1 MKAYIDYKAW
11 WIDTQ
16 APHRT
21 ISSWSFDHEEM
32 FKEHV
37 NKLGLYGLMELLV
50 EWYEEVPNLETVESI
65 ENEVER
71 IKDTVG
77 ELDASN
83 DWRR

>member
-21 ISSWSFDHEEM
+21 ISSWSVDHEEM

-37 NKLGLYGLMELLV
+37 NGLGLYELMELLV
-50 EWYEEVPNLETVESI
+50 NWYEEDPNLAAVASLEY
-65 ENEVER
+65 EVER
-71 IKDTVG
+71 IKDK
-77 ELDASN
+77 
-83 DWRR
+83 R

>member
-1 MKAYIDYKAW
+1 
-11 WIDTQ
+11 
-16 APHRT
+16 
-21 ISSWSFDHEEM
+21 
-32 FKEHV
+32 V